1 MDGRQIWNVMRCVL
15 SLKRTKINLELKISI
30 IIMRHLKLKSL
41 FHETKGQFH
50 QDRFYCILEIFNVQK
65 VKKISSPRYI
75 FNTFSKFQKFLPQY
89 SNKVYS
95 YKKGYSRLIGAIS
108 K

>member
-50 QDRFYCILEIFNVQK
+50 QDRFYCILEILMCKNLKRSWSQVH
-65 VKKISSPRYI
+65 

>member
-15 SLKRTKINLELKISI
+15 SLKRTKINLELKVSI

-50 QDRFYCILEIFNVQK
+50 QDRFYCIVEIFNVQK
-65 VKKISSPRYI
+65 FKKIMVSGTFLTHSQNFRNFCLNIQIKYI
-75 FNTFSKFQKFLPQY
+75 PI
-89 SNKVYS
+89 
-95 YKKGYSRLIGAIS
+95 KKDIAD
-108 K
+108 

>member
-65 VKKISSPRYI
+65 FKKILVSGTFLTHSQNFRNFCLNIQIKYI
-75 FNTFSKFQKFLPQY
+75 PI
-89 SNKVYS
+89 
-95 YKKGYSRLIGAIS
+95 KKDIAD
-108 K
+108 

>member
-15 SLKRTKINLELKISI
+15 SLKRTKINLELKVSI

-50 QDRFYCILEIFNVQK
+50 QDRFYCIVEIFNVQK
-65 VKKISSPRYI
+65 FKKIMVSGTFLTHSQNFRNFCLNIQIKYI
-75 FNTFSKFQKFLPQY
+75 SI
-89 SNKVYS
+89 
-95 YKKGYSRLIGAIS
+95 KKDIAD
-108 K
+108 